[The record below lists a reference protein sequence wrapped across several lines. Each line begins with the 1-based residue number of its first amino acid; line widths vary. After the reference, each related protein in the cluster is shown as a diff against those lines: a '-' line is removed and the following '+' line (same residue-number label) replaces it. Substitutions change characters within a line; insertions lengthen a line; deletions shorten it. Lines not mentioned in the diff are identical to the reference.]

1 MKQVIRLKRHLFI
14 SRSDLPKAG
23 SLTYS
28 ERINAADAWID
39 INASEIKEVKPG
51 FISITP
57 LPD

>member
-1 MKQVIRLKRHLFI
+1 MKQKIHLKRHQFI
-14 SRSDLPKAG
+14 SRSALSKVG

-39 INASEIKEVKPG
+39 INASEIKEIKPG
-51 FISITP
+51 FITITP